1 MKKTIIL
8 VALAINGISIA
19 QTWNLNGNSG
29 TNPTTD
35 YLGTSDNQDL
45 VLKTSSKERVR
56 INSTGQIGIG
66 AAPNSNLAINL
77 RGSTEFVSE
86 STGDGFH
93 FFSDAQNIVKDGDIM
108 WLSHNHY
115 QGNEVGILTLSS
127 PSSPTDW
134 STPKFSV
141 RASGKVLI
149 GVNWNNMALAS
160 CSDCN
165 DYKLFV
171 RGGIRTEKVKV
182 DVAAANGWAD
192 YVFEKEYKLMPLTEL
207 EKFIKENKHLPE
219 VPSTDQAIKEGI
231 ELKEMNILL
240 LKKVEEL
247 TLYVIQQQK
256 EIQELKN
263 TVKKDEK

>member
-8 VALAINGISIA
+8 FALAINGFSNA
-19 QTWNLNGNSG
+19 QSWNLNGNSG
-29 TNPTTD
+29 TTAGTN
-35 YLGTSDNQDL
+35 YIGTSDGQDL
-45 VLKTSSKERVR
+45 VLKTNNTERVR

-66 AAPNSNLAINL
+66 AVPNSNLAINL

-108 WLSHNHY
+108 WLSHNHF
-115 QGNEVGILTLSS
+115 QSNDVGILTLSS

-160 CSDCN
+160 CTDCN

-192 YVFEKEYKLMPLTEL
+192 YVFDDSYNLMDLNSL
-207 EKFIKENKHLPE
+207 ESYIKKNKHLPE
-219 VPSTDQAIKEGI
+219 VPSTEQAIKDGI

-247 TLYVIQQQK
+247 TLHVIDLNK
-256 EIQELKN
+256 KIEDIQN
-263 TVKKDEK
+263 SKK